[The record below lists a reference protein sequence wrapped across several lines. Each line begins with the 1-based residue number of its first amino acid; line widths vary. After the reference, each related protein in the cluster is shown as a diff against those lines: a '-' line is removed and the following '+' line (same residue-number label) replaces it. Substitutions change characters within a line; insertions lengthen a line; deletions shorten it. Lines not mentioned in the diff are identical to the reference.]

1 MLTKDDDR
9 ARLARLEGQDA
20 WLHTA
25 WKLAMVAGDVDE
37 AQRVWNR
44 CTDDETVGLRHEE
57 PALHLAIQG
66 RHSEMLQWLLA
77 KGLDVELNE
86 NHGEPPLT
94 LATERDWLDGIRLLI
109 AAGAR
114 LDSEHC
120 GSTPLALAQ
129 SHAAITCLLDA
140 GADAAQLSSEGR
152 RILVGLPPD
161 ADSGA
166 LDKVTAEQFMR
177 SHSRRFGT
185 CNPEPIHD
193 AFWSAMVR
201 SGVDAYR
208 ATSHFCRPGSAAHGP
223 VWCARRFGQSLT
235 FLPGGRIV
243 QIGGEHEDDYD
254 PDFCIY
260 NDVIVHDPN
269 GTFQIY
275 AYPESVFEP
284 TDFHTA
290 TLCGDAIVIIGS
302 LGYGGQRHYGQT
314 PVYRIDTRRWR
325 IERMDTRGEGPGWI
339 HRHRA
344 SLVAPGSIRV
354 EGGVILTKADGR
366 QEKPITNDR
375 VFRLDLDRW
384 RWHIDDR

>member
-77 KGLDVELNE
+77 RGFDVEGPNSCAS
-86 NHGEPPLT
+86 PLI
-94 LATERDWLDGIRLLI
+94 LAAEKDWLEGMQLLI
-109 AAGAR
+109 AAGAK
-114 LDSEHC
+114 LESEHY
-120 GSTPLALAQ
+120 GSTALNSAQ
-129 SHAAITCLLDA
+129 SRASIICLLDA
-140 GADAAQLSSEGR
+140 GADAAGLSSEGR

-161 ADSGA
+161 ADIGA

-193 AFWSAMVR
+193 AFCSAMVR

-235 FLPGGRIV
+235 FLPDGRIA

-269 GTFQIY
+269 GNFQIY

-325 IERMDTRGEGPGWI
+325 IERMETRGEGPGWI

-366 QEKPITNDR
+366 QEKAIDNER
-375 VFRLDLDRW
+375 VFRLDLERW